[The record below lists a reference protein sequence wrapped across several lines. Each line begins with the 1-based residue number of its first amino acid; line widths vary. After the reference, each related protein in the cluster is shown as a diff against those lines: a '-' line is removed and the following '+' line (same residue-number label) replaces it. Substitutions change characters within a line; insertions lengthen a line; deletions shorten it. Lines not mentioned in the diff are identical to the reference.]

1 MLDSRHESAQ
11 DISFYEELRRRK
23 VPVSPVRPSKVICA
37 HSYHAKVN
45 ISGGEFSGALR
56 CGDPIDMDSAEL
68 LALLPLAQAAERR
81 ISAERSRDQSVGEKC
96 GFRVSLSEKK
106 EFLQCRGQVACLNA
120 SASASASALRGLVH
134 IPAAEDC

>member
-1 MLDSRHESAQ
+1 ME
-11 DISFYEELRRRK
+11 DISFYEELRRRQ
-23 VPVSPVRPSKVICA
+23 VPVSPVRPPKVICA

-56 CGDPIDMDSAEL
+56 CGDPIDMESPEL
-68 LALLPLAQAAERR
+68 LALLPLAQEAERR

-106 EFLQCRGQVACLNA
+106 EPEIARYSEPIFILGPVFG
-120 SASASASALRGLVH
+120 SDGLLGGVL
-134 IPAAEDC
+134 AVSRSGGWKC